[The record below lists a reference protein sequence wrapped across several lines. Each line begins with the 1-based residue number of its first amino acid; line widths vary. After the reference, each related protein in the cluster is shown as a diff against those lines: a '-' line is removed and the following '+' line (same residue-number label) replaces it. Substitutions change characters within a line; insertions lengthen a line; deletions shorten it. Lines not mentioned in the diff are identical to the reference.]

1 MFLTQMISLGE
12 DEARTMIESKG
23 LARIS
28 CAAMKRQYKQLKLE
42 PAQFRRFS
50 AVLSIL
56 VFCGIEAF
64 PVLANPPAKERA
76 SAHSRSRLGLKGS
89 IGSALMGSQ
98 IRDELLERSK
108 PQFAF

>member
-42 PAQFRRFS
+42 PAQFLS

-56 VFCGIEAF
+56 VFCGIDAF

-76 SAHSRSRLGLKGS
+76 SANSRSRLGMKGS

-98 IRDELLERSK
+98 IHDEL
-108 PQFAF
+108 